1 MKKLIHAVL
10 FLALAFC
17 LNSCDLIDRF
27 SNSNSA
33 NEAFYRSTTQAF
45 TNSLVNKDFDK
56 CINLINFTKAQRSG
70 DLTGVKV
77 NLDSLRST
85 IVKNFGTALE
95 YSFMSSQKHALS
107 DNDDA
112 LPPNTTL
119 VLIEF
124 HNTKDIGVLQL
135 VFDDKTLKIDNMK
148 SLNVRQPI
156 PNMTKFWLFG
166 LAALVVLAFN
176 IYALI
181 LVWRSILNIQF
192 KLLYSVAI
200 IVVKVPSVLYNAA
213 SGLSFKLF
221 NVPIELFHLP
231 FKLFHVQYLIG
242 INFQKIGYL
251 GSVWEI
257 GIPLAAIFTF
267 CKLKLAPFI
276 IARKQSKNAKFTKTS
291 KAAKK

>member
-27 SNSNSA
+27 SNSNA
-33 NEAFYRSTTQAF
+33 ATEAFYRNTTQTF
-45 TNSLVNKDFDK
+45 TNSLVNKNFDK
-56 CINLINFTKAQRSG
+56 CINLINFTEAQRSG
-70 DLTGVKV
+70 DLTGVRV

-135 VFDDKTLKIDNMK
+135 VFDDKTSKIDNMK

-176 IYALI
+176 IYALV
-181 LVWRSILNIQF
+181 LVWRSTLNIQF

-200 IVVKVPSVLYNAA
+200 IVVNVPSILYNAA
-213 SGLSFKLF
+213 AGLSFKL
-221 NVPIELFHLP
+221 L
-231 FKLFHVQYLIG
+231 HVQYLMG
-242 INFQKIGYL
+242 VNFQKIGYL
-251 GSVWEI
+251 GAVWDI
-257 GIPLAAIFTF
+257 GIPLAAIFVVY
-267 CKLKLAPFI
+267 KLKLAPYI
-276 IARKQSKNAKFTKTS
+276 IGRKQSKNAKSTKTG